1 MPVQNNTATPKTLLS
16 LGLAARV
23 GRNSIRLMGSGEVT
37 PKGAADRRTGAKA
50 RERALAGVSR
60 GDDDS

>member
-1 MPVQNNTATPKTLLS
+1 MPVQNNTATPKTQLA

-37 PKGAADRRTGAKA
+37 PKGGVDRRTGDKV
-50 RERALAGVSR
+50 RERALAGL
-60 GDDDS
+60 G